1 MADQHDYTVEE
12 LVLNSS
18 FRNWVTESD
27 LSDDQYWLTWIGT
40 DALRSKKADEARW
53 LIGILKEKDFM
64 NLSEEEIRL
73 DIAVLMDR
81 IKNKR
86 NLNTVFQVS
95 YVWKYIA
102 AAVLVIGGIL
112 FYNLPRSSEVKTE
125 MLSEKNIEVLQYYN
139 STAHPLTITLPDSS
153 IMTLSPA
160 SKASYANGEEDE
172 RRVELTGEAFFDV
185 RKNHHR
191 PFIVLSNK
199 LITKVLGTRFKVN
212 SSNES
217 GLVEVEVMSGK
228 VSVFRKKDWEMS
240 KKSVQTVASGVV
252 LTANQKVDFKVIDGT
267 FRKKLIDIPGKIEQ
281 VNIEDFE
288 FVQTPVAEVFTRIQ
302 HIYGVEIVFDSV
314 LVADCRLNASLADEN
329 MYEKIRLICQS
340 IGATFQEVD
349 ARIIINAQ
357 KGCD

>member
-102 AAVLVIGGIL
+102 AAVL
-112 FYNLPRSSEVKTE
+112 
-125 MLSEKNIEVLQYYN
+125 
-139 STAHPLTITLPDSS
+139 
-153 IMTLSPA
+153 
-160 SKASYANGEEDE
+160 
-172 RRVELTGEAFFDV
+172 
-185 RKNHHR
+185 
-191 PFIVLSNK
+191 
-199 LITKVLGTRFKVN
+199 
-212 SSNES
+212 
-217 GLVEVEVMSGK
+217 
-228 VSVFRKKDWEMS
+228 
-240 KKSVQTVASGVV
+240 
-252 LTANQKVDFKVIDGT
+252 
-267 FRKKLIDIPGKIEQ
+267 
-281 VNIEDFE
+281 
-288 FVQTPVAEVFTRIQ
+288 
-302 HIYGVEIVFDSV
+302 
-314 LVADCRLNASLADEN
+314 
-329 MYEKIRLICQS
+329 
-340 IGATFQEVD
+340 
-349 ARIIINAQ
+349 
-357 KGCD
+357 

>member
-95 YVWKYIA
+95 YVRKYIA

-112 FYNLPRSSEVKTE
+112 FLQLTQKLRSEDGNVVGEKHRSSPI
-125 MLSEKNIEVLQYYN
+125 L
-139 STAHPLTITLPDSS
+139 
-153 IMTLSPA
+153 
-160 SKASYANGEEDE
+160 
-172 RRVELTGEAFFDV
+172 
-185 RKNHHR
+185 
-191 PFIVLSNK
+191 
-199 LITKVLGTRFKVN
+199 
-212 SSNES
+212 
-217 GLVEVEVMSGK
+217 
-228 VSVFRKKDWEMS
+228 
-240 KKSVQTVASGVV
+240 
-252 LTANQKVDFKVIDGT
+252 
-267 FRKKLIDIPGKIEQ
+267 
-281 VNIEDFE
+281 
-288 FVQTPVAEVFTRIQ
+288 
-302 HIYGVEIVFDSV
+302 
-314 LVADCRLNASLADEN
+314 
-329 MYEKIRLICQS
+329 
-340 IGATFQEVD
+340 
-349 ARIIINAQ
+349 
-357 KGCD
+357 

>member
-112 FYNLPRSSEVKTE
+112 FLQLTQKLRSEDGNVVGEKHRSSPI
-125 MLSEKNIEVLQYYN
+125 L
-139 STAHPLTITLPDSS
+139 
-153 IMTLSPA
+153 
-160 SKASYANGEEDE
+160 
-172 RRVELTGEAFFDV
+172 
-185 RKNHHR
+185 
-191 PFIVLSNK
+191 
-199 LITKVLGTRFKVN
+199 
-212 SSNES
+212 
-217 GLVEVEVMSGK
+217 
-228 VSVFRKKDWEMS
+228 
-240 KKSVQTVASGVV
+240 
-252 LTANQKVDFKVIDGT
+252 
-267 FRKKLIDIPGKIEQ
+267 
-281 VNIEDFE
+281 
-288 FVQTPVAEVFTRIQ
+288 
-302 HIYGVEIVFDSV
+302 
-314 LVADCRLNASLADEN
+314 
-329 MYEKIRLICQS
+329 
-340 IGATFQEVD
+340 
-349 ARIIINAQ
+349 
-357 KGCD
+357 